1 MEQRQDTINELSR
14 RIRELKEMRRAV
26 ILAHFYQRPEV
37 QEVADFVGDS
47 LQLSQQ
53 AAATSAETIVFCGVY
68 FMAESAKI
76 LSPEKIVL
84 LPEEDAGCPLADM
97 ASPEAVRSRREAL
110 PGSIVV
116 TYVNSSAAVK
126 AESDFCCTSSN
137 ALRVVEAMP
146 PERPILFV
154 PDRNLGQY
162 IARRT
167 GRRLELWDGY
177 CHVHDRLT
185 VGEIQAARAEHPEAL
200 VMVHP
205 ECRPEVIDQADY
217 VSSTGGMLKYAGSSP
232 APAFIIG
239 TEQGLLHSLKKAYP
253 DKFFYL
259 AASHMV
265 CPNMKSTTLEKVRW
279 ALEDMTPQIEVDPHV
294 QERARQA
301 LARMLEIGGER

>member
-1 MEQRQDTINELSR
+1 
-14 RIRELKEMRRAV
+14 
-26 ILAHFYQRPEV
+26 
-37 QEVADFVGDS
+37 
-47 LQLSQQ
+47 
-53 AAATSAETIVFCGVY
+53 
-68 FMAESAKI
+68 MAESAKI